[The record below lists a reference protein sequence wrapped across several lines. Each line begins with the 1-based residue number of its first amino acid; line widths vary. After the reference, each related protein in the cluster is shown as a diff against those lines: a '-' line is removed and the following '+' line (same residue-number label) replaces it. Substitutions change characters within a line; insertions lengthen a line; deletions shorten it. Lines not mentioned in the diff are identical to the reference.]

1 MLNILQLLQNV
12 PEWAK
17 VRGLNE
23 ESFAL
28 LEQISLHP
36 EDKQKI
42 LSHCELEV
50 RCSIELALQDA
61 KDKGLFKLSKR
72 TAAGSKVP
80 TVPTNL

>member
-17 VRGLNE
+17 VRGLDE
-23 ESFAL
+23 KSFNL

-42 LSHCELEV
+42 LGQCELEV

-61 KDKGLFKLSKR
+61 LDKGLFKLSKR
-72 TAAGSKVP
+72 TAVAS
-80 TVPTNL
+80 